1 MRKLTGKGKHT
12 VKVGN
17 HPHTNIS
24 KRATMRRV
32 QMQEIGIAFEIK
44 RSATENNLVHIYCYI
59 KTSWELQ
66 TKKLQ

>member
-1 MRKLTGKGKHT
+1 
-12 VKVGN
+12 
-17 HPHTNIS
+17 
-24 KRATMRRV
+24 MRRV